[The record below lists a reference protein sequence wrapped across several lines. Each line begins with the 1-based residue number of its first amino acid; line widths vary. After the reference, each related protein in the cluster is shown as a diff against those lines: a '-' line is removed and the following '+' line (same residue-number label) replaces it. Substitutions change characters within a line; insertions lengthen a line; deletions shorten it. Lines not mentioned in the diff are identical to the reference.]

1 MSGEGGWIVWIEME
15 HCAGSKTTK
24 SASIGDRRQRGR
36 DRNRGKEGYEKVLGS
51 MCQLF
56 DDK

>member
-1 MSGEGGWIVWIEME
+1 ME